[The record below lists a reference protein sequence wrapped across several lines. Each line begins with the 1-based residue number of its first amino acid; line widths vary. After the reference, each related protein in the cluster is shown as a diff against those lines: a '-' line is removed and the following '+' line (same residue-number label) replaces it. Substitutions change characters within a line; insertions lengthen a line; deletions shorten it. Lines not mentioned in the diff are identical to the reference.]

1 MAGDSSSV
9 AERASQDSVCK
20 ADALAP
26 CATIVSTSIPH
37 RPGRPGN
44 GAPFL
49 DSETLAQRAVDVLS
63 DHQALDIALL
73 DISRTASFTD
83 YFVVATAQSPL
94 QFNALADYLE
104 EALKPEGHDIRHREG
119 SPNSGWVLLDFGDLI
134 VHIFSPDQ
142 RAYYR
147 LEELWGRTSPVV
159 RFAN

>member
-1 MAGDSSSV
+1 MS
-9 AERASQDSVCK
+9 
-20 ADALAP
+20 
-26 CATIVSTSIPH
+26 H
-37 RPGRPGN
+37 RPGIPGG
-44 GAPFL
+44 GALFL

-63 DHQALDIALL
+63 EHQALDIALL

-83 YFVVATAQSPL
+83 YFVIATAQSPL

-104 EALKPEGHDIRHREG
+104 ESLKPEGHDIRHREG